1 MRDTTY
7 ILFGL
12 GAAILVFLAFLFR
25 AMFFGLG
32 LRAVGDKFAKW
43 IGRRP

>member
-1 MRDTTY
+1 MRDTAY
-7 ILFGL
+7 ILVSL
-12 GAAILVFLAFLFR
+12 GAAILVLLALVFR

-32 LRAVGDKFAKW
+32 LRTTGDRIAKW

>member
-7 ILFGL
+7 LLVGFGI
-12 GAAILVFLAFLFR
+12 AILVFLALLFR

-43 IGRRP
+43 IGRRS